1 MEISS
6 ETCQINNLIILPS
19 SLKEEAQKQL
29 QFDIDNVCELDPEKN
44 YVASVENVSKGL
56 KKDFEN
62 RQRRSVFMTS
72 QRSRGRGLSKS
83 KVVFQQRTS
92 QISLVQATIS
102 GLKERGS
109 SIPFPH
115 LVQFTS
121 GSKFNLLPQQMRILH
136 IKIDLKIKLDIENI
150 AKIINVPP
158 YYKLSRPKPLENTIR
173 KLQSQGRGFLDNADF
188 NKFYFSG
195 LQRPA

>member
-29 QFDIDNVCELDPEKN
+29 QFNIDNVCELDPEKN

-56 KKDFEN
+56 KKDFEI

-102 GLKERGS
+102 GLKDRGS

-150 AKIINVPP
+150 AK
-158 YYKLSRPKPLENTIR
+158 
-173 KLQSQGRGFLDNADF
+173 
-188 NKFYFSG
+188 
-195 LQRPA
+195 